1 MLKSIFPFLLVALGL
16 LLSRC
21 DTLRS
26 VANEAMREPT
36 AAEVGQGLKEALNLG
51 VSNGVNTL
59 STRDG
64 YFKSPYKILLP
75 PEARAVT
82 DRLKGVP
89 GFSNLENELLERINR
104 GAEEAAKEAG
114 PIFLSAIRSMTFQDA
129 FNILMGA
136 DNAATDYLRRTTYSA
151 LYDKFKPVMV
161 RALDNIGANK
171 LWRDATT
178 AYNQIPL
185 VNKINTDLGD
195 YVTTEALKGLFAK
208 IEEEERN
215 IRRNPVARTTAL
227 LQKVFARQDRNRR

>member
-16 LLSRC
+16 LFSRC
-21 DTLRS
+21 DTLQS

-36 AAEVGQGLKEALNLG
+36 ATEVGQGLKEALNRG

-59 STRDG
+59 SARDG

-75 PEARAVT
+75 PEARSLT
-82 DRLKGVP
+82 DRLKSVP

-129 FNILMGA
+129 FNILMGP
-136 DNAATDYLRRTTYSA
+136 DNAATDYLHRTTYSA
-151 LYDKFKPVMV
+151 LYDKFKPVIV

-185 VNKINTDLGD
+185 VNKVNTDLGD

>member
-1 MLKSIFPFLLVALGL
+1 MLKSAFPSVLVALAVL
-16 LLSRC
+16 LGSC
-21 DTLRS
+21 DTLQS
-26 VANEAMREPT
+26 VANETMREPT
-36 AAEVGQGLKEALNLG
+36 SAEVSQGLKEALNRG
-51 VSNGVNTL
+51 VTNGVNTL
-59 STRDG
+59 SARDG

-75 PEARAVT
+75 PEARNVA
-82 DRLKGVP
+82 DRLRNVP

-114 PIFLSAIRSMTFQDA
+114 PIFLSAIRAMTFQDA
-129 FNILMGA
+129 FNILMGP
-136 DNAATDYLRRTTYSA
+136 DNAATDYLRRTTHQQ
-151 LYDKFKPVMV
+151 LYDKFNPVMV

-178 AYNQIPL
+178 TYNQIPL
-185 VNKINTDLGD
+185 VNKVNTDLDD

-208 IEEEERN
+208 IEEEEKN

>member
-1 MLKSIFPFLLVALGL
+1 MSKFVLISTLAALSLLWSG
-16 LLSRC
+16 C
-21 DTLRS
+21 DTLQS

-36 AAEVGQGLKEALNLG
+36 SAEVSQGLKEALNRG
-51 VSNGVNTL
+51 VSNGVNAL
-59 STRDG
+59 SARDG

-75 PEARAVT
+75 PEVRTVT
-82 DRLKGVP
+82 DRLRNVP

-104 GAEEAAKEAG
+104 GAEEAAKEAA
-114 PIFLSAIRSMTFQDA
+114 PIFLSAIRNMTFQDA
-129 FNILMGA
+129 LNILMGP
-136 DNAATDYLRRTTYSA
+136 DDAATSYLHRTTYQQ
-151 LYDKFKPVMV
+151 LYDKFNPVIV

-185 VNKINTDLGD
+185 VNKVNTDLDD
-195 YVTTEALKGLFAK
+195 YVTNEALKGLFAK

-227 LQKVFARQDRNRR
+227 LQKVFARQDRNRK

>member
-36 AAEVGQGLKEALNLG
+36 AAEVGQGLKEALNRG

-75 PEARAVT
+75 PEARVVT

-185 VNKINTDLGD
+185 VNKVNTDLGD